1 MEPLNF
7 NLYNLSS
14 TYKFFLFYRVLTL
27 HTQIYSRQINFIEII
42 IIFLFPTASSH
53 KGSVHP
59 ILSIRDIANEG
70 LS

>member
-42 IIFLFPTASSH
+42 IIFLNFQQHLLIMDQCIQS
-53 KGSVHP
+53 
-59 ILSIRDIANEG
+59 DQ
-70 LS
+70 

>member
-42 IIFLFPTASSH
+42 IIIFLNFQQHLLIMDQRTQS
-53 KGSVHP
+53 
-59 ILSIRDIANEG
+59 DQ
-70 LS
+70 